1 MDYYI
6 GFAIGFILP
15 VALPIA
21 IGVMF
26 YKVFRRWL
34 RMLENDNKVIGVWEY
49 DPNLGRLRMENFNF
63 NQIIT
68 IYEDENGKFDF
79 DNIIIEYGEE
89 C

>member
-1 MDYYI
+1 
-6 GFAIGFILP
+6 
-15 VALPIA
+15 
-21 IGVMF
+21 
-26 YKVFRRWL
+26 
-34 RMLENDNKVIGVWEY
+34 MLENDNKVIGVWEY
-49 DPNLGRLRMENFNF
+49 DPNLRRLRMENFNL

>member
-1 MDYYI
+1 MRI
-6 GFAIGFILP
+6 
-15 VALPIA
+15 
-21 IGVMF
+21 
-26 YKVFRRWL
+26 
-34 RMLENDNKVIGVWEY
+34 LENDNKVIGVWEY

-68 IYEDENGKFDF
+68 IYVDENGKFDF

>member
-1 MDYYI
+1 
-6 GFAIGFILP
+6 
-15 VALPIA
+15 
-21 IGVMF
+21 
-26 YKVFRRWL
+26 
-34 RMLENDNKVIGVWEY
+34 MLENDNKVTGVWEY